1 MICVE
6 FDSHRHVDGAI
17 DYDHSIF
24 AGAPQVGT
32 FIDPEIATGGA
43 FYVKPAMKVNP
54 ALEEDRS
61 VYEKTRTPSSL
72 S

>member
-1 MICVE
+1 MICLE

-32 FIDPEIATGGA
+32 FIDPKIAVSGK
-43 FYVKPAMKVNP
+43 FYDKLTIKGNP
-54 ALEEDRS
+54 ALEKDRS
-61 VYEKTRTPSSL
+61 VYEETRPPI
-72 S
+72 

>member
-17 DYDHSIF
+17 DYDHGIF

-32 FIDPEIATGGA
+32 FIDPEIAIGGT
-43 FYVKPAMKVNP
+43 FYVKLAMKGNP
-54 ALEEDRS
+54 ALEADRS
-61 VYEKTRTPSSL
+61 VYEETRTPISL